1 MTFLPKYVC
10 WSHDLLPL
18 VGMQMFFSLFPD
30 IHPDQQGLISCLTS
44 FDLLSA
50 KLSIQEHCGSST
62 GKTLDPSV
70 YCQFLSSF
78 CEIFNMDVWIGG
90 LFSGALLIPWGWQD
104 CIPNDGITTHF
115 IHLGFFFNLFLIS
128 RAVLDFLRF
137 GFSQCES
144 EGYKVVSC
152 SFIPSKLRCCFMVF
166 IKAPIRSCS
175 CRNCFFFSKC
185 KHGFISEAGSLR
197 EGP

>member
-18 VGMQMFFSLFPD
+18 VGMQIFFLCFQ
-30 IHPDQQGLISCLTS
+30 IYTLTNMGWFRVWLHLICFVQNFRSKNTAEVPW
-44 FDLLSA
+44 A
-50 KLSIQEHCGSST
+50 KLWIQAFTVNFFPVFVKFSIWMCE
-62 GKTLDPSV
+62 LVV
-70 YCQFLSSF
+70 YSAVRCSFLEAGNIAF
-78 CEIFNMDVWIGG
+78 QRM
-90 LFSGALLIPWGWQD
+90 ALA
-104 CIPNDGITTHF
+104 HF

-152 SFIPSKLRCCFMVF
+152 SFIPSKLRCCFMLF

-175 CRNCFFFSKC
+175 CRNLLFFKDIRLIPGSRFVGK
-185 KHGFISEAGSLR
+185 SLR
-197 EGP
+197 KW

>member
-1 MTFLPKYVC
+1 M
-10 WSHDLLPL
+10 
-18 VGMQMFFSLFPD
+18 
-30 IHPDQQGLISCLTS
+30 
-44 FDLLSA
+44 
-50 KLSIQEHCGSST
+50 
-62 GKTLDPSV
+62 
-70 YCQFLSSF
+70 
-78 CEIFNMDVWIGG
+78 WIGG

-104 CIPNDGITTHF
+104 CIPNDGISTHF

-152 SFIPSKLRCCFMVF
+152 SFIPSKLRCCFMLF

-175 CRNCFFFSKC
+175 CRNFFFFFFLSVNTGLVKQGPWERDLSLQNFGVKLYWQNYISLQ
-185 KHGFISEAGSLR
+185 KHNVETDIYTSNERFTAQIQLLTNQFLLMHMVMCFLKMSFML
-197 EGP
+197 PWP